1 MPDKDISK
9 AMTGPSGAVVTAEG
23 LIATRFA
30 ARFIDVTGQTRALAN
45 LAGMRRSRQR
55 GRGVEFD
62 EVRAYAAGD
71 DVRAIDWRVTARSGT
86 PHTKLFHED
95 REQPILVAVD
105 QRSPMKFGA
114 SRCFK
119 SLMAAH
125 VGALALWSG
134 LQAGERIGG
143 AVLGDDLLHDT
154 RPKRSQHAVL
164 NMIKD
169 LVAEGSPALE
179 GPVTR
184 SLGDLLEQLERI
196 ARAGTR
202 IFLISDFHD
211 LLEEE
216 HLAPLRRLARKTQ
229 IVAVAV
235 GDTLEASLPQ
245 AGFYAVTDGVTHSQL
260 DTSVTGAREAY
271 EADHQNRLAQ
281 LTKRL
286 RELRIPLLPVQT
298 HQDPLKQLL
307 TVFPRDESRD
317 DAFATRA
324 AARTRCHRLVAA
336 GARVVDRCGTE
347 RGFTDRA
354 GSVAPKAASE
364 DGLPTDCAGN
374 TR

>member
-1 MPDKDISK
+1 
-9 AMTGPSGAVVTAEG
+9 
-23 LIATRFA
+23 
-30 ARFIDVTGQTRALAN
+30 
-45 LAGMRRSRQR
+45 
-55 GRGVEFD
+55 
-62 EVRAYAAGD
+62 
-71 DVRAIDWRVTARSGT
+71 
-86 PHTKLFHED
+86 
-95 REQPILVAVD
+95 
-105 QRSPMKFGA
+105 
-114 SRCFK
+114 
-119 SLMAAH
+119 MAAH

-169 LVAEGSPALE
+169 LVAEGLPAAE

-211 LLEEE
+211 LFQEE

-235 GDTLEASLPQ
+235 GDALEASLPQ
-245 AGFYAVTDGVTHSQL
+245 AGFYAVTDGITHSQL

-271 EADHQNRLAQ
+271 EADYQNRLAQ

-286 RELRIPLLPVQT
+286 RELRIPLLPLQT

-307 TVFPRDESRD
+307 AVFPPR
-317 DAFATRA
+317 
-324 AARTRCHRLVAA
+324 
-336 GARVVDRCGTE
+336 
-347 RGFTDRA
+347 
-354 GSVAPKAASE
+354 
-364 DGLPTDCAGN
+364 
-374 TR
+374 

>member
-1 MPDKDISK
+1 
-9 AMTGPSGAVVTAEG
+9 
-23 LIATRFA
+23 
-30 ARFIDVTGQTRALAN
+30 
-45 LAGMRRSRQR
+45 MRRSRQR

-119 SLMAAH
+119 SVMAAH

-143 AVLGDDLLHDT
+143 AVLGDELLHDT

-169 LVAEGSPALE
+169 LVAEGLPAAD

-211 LLEEE
+211 LFEEE

-229 IVAVAV
+229 IVAIAV
-235 GDTLEASLPQ
+235 GDALEASLPQ

-307 TVFPRDESRD
+307 TVFPPR
-317 DAFATRA
+317 
-324 AARTRCHRLVAA
+324 
-336 GARVVDRCGTE
+336 
-347 RGFTDRA
+347 
-354 GSVAPKAASE
+354 
-364 DGLPTDCAGN
+364 
-374 TR
+374 

>member
-1 MPDKDISK
+1 MPDTDGTK
-9 AMTGPSGAVVTAEG
+9 ALNGPRGAAVTAEA
-23 LIATRFA
+23 LVAARFA

-105 QRSPMKFGA
+105 QRAPMKFGA
-114 SRCFK
+114 TRCFK
-119 SLMAAH
+119 SVMAAH

-143 AVLGDDLLHDT
+143 AVLGDHTLHDT

-164 NMIKD
+164 NMIGD
-169 LVAEGSPALE
+169 LVTEGLPTGDGL
-179 GPVTR
+179 VTR
-184 SLGDLLEQLERI
+184 KLGDLLQQLERI
-196 ARAGTR
+196 ARPGTR

-211 LLEEE
+211 LFEED

-235 GDTLEASLPQ
+235 GDTLESSLPQ

-260 DTSVTGAREAY
+260 DTSVASAREAY
-271 EADHQNRLAQ
+271 EMDYQNHIAS

-286 RELRIPLLPVQT
+286 RELRVPLLAIQT
-298 HQDPLKQLL
+298 HQEPLKQLL
-307 TVFPRDESRD
+307 TVFP
-317 DAFATRA
+317 TR
-324 AARTRCHRLVAA
+324 
-336 GARVVDRCGTE
+336 
-347 RGFTDRA
+347 
-354 GSVAPKAASE
+354 
-364 DGLPTDCAGN
+364 
-374 TR
+374 

>member
-1 MPDKDISK
+1 MPDRDNSK
-9 AMTGPSGAVVTAEG
+9 AMTGPRGAVVTAES

-119 SLMAAH
+119 SVMAAH
-125 VGALALWSG
+125 VSALALWSG

-169 LVAEGSPALE
+169 LVAEGLPAAD

-202 IFLISDFHD
+202 IFLISDFQD
-211 LLEEE
+211 LFEEG

-235 GDTLEASLPQ
+235 GDSLEASLPQ

-260 DTSVTGAREAY
+260 DTSVAGARESY
-271 EADHQNRLAQ
+271 EADYQNRLAQ

-286 RELRIPLLPVQT
+286 RELRIPLLPLQT

-307 TVFPRDESRD
+307 TVFPPR
-317 DAFATRA
+317 
-324 AARTRCHRLVAA
+324 
-336 GARVVDRCGTE
+336 
-347 RGFTDRA
+347 
-354 GSVAPKAASE
+354 
-364 DGLPTDCAGN
+364 
-374 TR
+374 

>member
-1 MPDKDISK
+1 
-9 AMTGPSGAVVTAEG
+9 MTGPRGAVVTAED

-119 SLMAAH
+119 SVMAAH
-125 VGALALWSG
+125 VGALTLWSG

-143 AVLGDDLLHDT
+143 AVLGDEVLHDT

-169 LVAEGSPALE
+169 LVAEGRPEAE
-179 GPVTR
+179 GPVAR

-211 LLEEE
+211 LLVAD
-216 HLAPLRRLARKTQ
+216 HLGPLRRLARKTQ
-229 IVAVAV
+229 VVAISVA
-235 GDTLEASLPQ
+235 DRLEAALPE
-245 AGFYAVTDGVTHSQL
+245 AGFYAVTDGLNRAQL
-260 DTSVTGAREAY
+260 DTSFAEARETY
-271 EADHQNRLAQ
+271 INDFQQQQEQ
-281 LTKRL
+281 LSRQL
-286 RELRIPLLPVQT
+286 RELRIPLLPILT
-298 HQDPLKQLL
+298 EQDPLKQLL
-307 TVFPRDESRD
+307 TVFP
-317 DAFATRA
+317 
-324 AARTRCHRLVAA
+324 AR
-336 GARVVDRCGTE
+336 
-347 RGFTDRA
+347 
-354 GSVAPKAASE
+354 
-364 DGLPTDCAGN
+364 
-374 TR
+374 

>member
-1 MPDKDISK
+1 MN
-9 AMTGPSGAVVTAEG
+9 GPRGATVTADA
-23 LIATRFA
+23 LVAARFA

-105 QRSPMKFGA
+105 QRAPMKFGA
-114 SRCFK
+114 TRCFK
-119 SLMAAH
+119 SVMAAH

-143 AVLGDDLLHDT
+143 AVLGDEALHDI

-164 NMIKD
+164 NMIGD
-169 LVAEGSPALE
+169 LVTEGLPTGDGL
-179 GPVTR
+179 VTR
-184 SLGDLLEQLERI
+184 RLGDLLQQLERI
-196 ARAGTR
+196 ARPGTR

-211 LLEEE
+211 LFEED

-235 GDTLEASLPQ
+235 GDALESNLPQ

-260 DTSVTGAREAY
+260 DTSVAGVREAY
-271 EADHQNRLAQ
+271 ETDYQNHIAA

-286 RELRIPLLPVQT
+286 RELRIPLLAIQT
-298 HQDPLKQLL
+298 HQEPLKQLL
-307 TVFPRDESRD
+307 TVFP
-317 DAFATRA
+317 TR
-324 AARTRCHRLVAA
+324 
-336 GARVVDRCGTE
+336 
-347 RGFTDRA
+347 
-354 GSVAPKAASE
+354 
-364 DGLPTDCAGN
+364 
-374 TR
+374 